1 MFFWM
6 ESLCRSFLLIQKF
19 LKVLFVVLF
28 FPLHDIVI
36 PHSSSWWYLLST
48 LKIIVG
54 FVICS
59 NGFLDRLLNS
69 NLTLIWNT
77 DIVMKYVKLMLEQ
90 FNLFHLTV
98 WTSINLGNIDIKNEY
113 RMDYS
118 ELAKWGEWFLF
129 FTLGQVSLFPGC
141 MIFVTIPIYT
151 MQLGRNIEMQI
162 CSK

>member
-1 MFFWM
+1 MFFWI
-6 ESLCRSFLLIQKF
+6 ESFCRSFLLIQKF

-28 FPLHDIVI
+28 FLFHDIMI

-48 LKIIVG
+48 LKMIVG

-59 NGFLDRLLNS
+59 NDFLDRLPNS

-118 ELAKWGEWFLF
+118 ELAKWGKWFLF
-129 FTLGQVSLFPGC
+129 FTLGQVSLFPSC
-141 MIFVTIPIYT
+141 MIFMSPFLFI
-151 MQLGRNIEMQI
+151 
-162 CSK
+162 